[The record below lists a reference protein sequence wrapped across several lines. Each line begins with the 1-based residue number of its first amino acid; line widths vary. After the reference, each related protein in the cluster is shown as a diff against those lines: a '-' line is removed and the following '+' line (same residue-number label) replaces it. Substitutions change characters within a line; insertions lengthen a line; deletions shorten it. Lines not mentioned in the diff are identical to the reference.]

1 MKRVISVSAAIVAAL
16 LLVQTVRAD
25 VKTKERVTFQL
36 AGALGKIVNF
46 FAGSAAK
53 EGVVSTVAVKG
64 SRKSSMTEST
74 GQIIDLSE
82 EKVYDL
88 DIKKKEYKVTTFAEM
103 RKRLQ
108 EEREKAEKQAKSA
121 GPEDKSDPEK
131 SGKEI
136 EFEASVKETGQKK
149 QIAGYDTKEVVLT
162 ITAHEKGK
170 KIEDSGGIILTNDM
184 WMGPKIAALNE
195 IGEFDMKYFQAV
207 YGQAFG
213 VDPRSVATVIA
224 MFPSFQKMAQQM
236 QGESGKLQGTALYTT
251 MTFEGMKSAE
261 EMKSAGASQSST
273 TSTDSSSS
281 GGGGLAGKLGGLMS
295 RGKGASSSQPQQKS
309 TIFTS
314 VVERLS
320 IEPSATADDVA
331 VPAGF
336 KEKK

>member
-251 MTFEGMKSAE
+251 ITFEGMKSAE

-273 TSTDSSSS
+273 TSTDSSS

>member
-16 LLVQTVRAD
+16 LLAQTVRAD

-103 RKRLQ
+103 RKRLE

-170 KIEDSGGIILTNDM
+170 KIDDSGGIILTNDM

-195 IGEFDMKYFQAV
+195 IGEFDMKFFQAV

-273 TSTDSSSS
+273 TSTDSGSS

-295 RGKGASSSQPQQKS
+295 RGKVGTSSQPQQKS